1 MAKQIEKI
9 YYKFLYDDRTIEGV
23 MEIDLSRFERQF
35 ERAQYELDSMIM
47 ASMVPYMPKDTGTFI
62 NMTMGMSAA
71 LAGTGIVVAA
81 APPMGRYLYEGV
93 KMVDSVTEKGPM
105 MIPISASLSVPRF
118 RKGAKRKATTEPLN
132 YSRHRNPD
140 VTAHWFDAAKRDHG
154 DAWVKKAKKIAGG
167 G

>member
-1 MAKQIEKI
+1 MAKQIKKI
-9 YYKFLYDDRTIEGV
+9 HYKFEYSDRTIDGV
-23 MEIDLSRFERQF
+23 MEIDLSRFERQY

-47 ASMVPYMPKDTGTFI
+47 TSMVPYMPKDTGTFI

-93 KMVDSVTEKGPM
+93 KMVDSVTGKGPM
-105 MIPISASLSVPRF
+105 MIPISANLSVPRF
-118 RKGAKRKATTEPLN
+118 RKGAKLMPTTEPLT
-132 YSRHRNPD
+132 YSKHQNPD
-140 VTAHWFDAAKRDHG
+140 ATDHWFDAAKKDHG
-154 DAWVKKAKKIAGG
+154 KAWVEKAKKLAGG